1 MHNNNDNDNNNTTL
15 DNTTPF
21 TINFVITK
29 KGKGMHN
36 AAKLRTIFIDKF
48 EEIEII
54 LFKLSEAKFKI
65 PKFLKSKIN
74 LNFEFLTEKEL
85 NVAHIVDNISD
96 NIGNFLS
103 QLKEFISFDMIFK
116 VKYSD
121 VTKDPMERIISKV
134 SRDLRGNGNI
144 FNFVIMN
151 GNDTEESFYIENWG
165 IVCVY
170 KMDIDE
176 TEYRSSRDK
185 GDRDVHF
192 PSTLLLGGLKKLLG
206 FNNENKNHYELI
218 EIDFWIKNL
227 KKFYLNQ
234 SKFMISQLINGEKN
248 SFIVS
253 PEIYNTKLKVALES
267 ITDDIVDT
275 VRVFDLIDS
284 AFHDPKLMAASYFPD
299 EHKIAI
305 YLPVY
310 LPLILPILVALL
322 SILKEKRRER
332 VKRILRLKSTRIK
345 KT

>member
-1 MHNNNDNDNNNTTL
+1 MSISTELKN
-15 DNTTPF
+15 
-21 TINFVITK
+21 
-29 KGKGMHN
+29 
-36 AAKLRTIFIDKF
+36 KF
-48 EEIEII
+48 
-54 LFKLSEAKFKI
+54 AWGG
-65 PKFLKSKIN
+65 IN
-74 LNFEFLTEKEL
+74 L
-85 NVAHIVDNISD
+85 
-96 NIGNFLS
+96 
-103 QLKEFISFDMIFK
+103 
-116 VKYSD
+116 
-121 VTKDPMERIISKV
+121 V
-134 SRDLRGNGNI
+134 SHT
-144 FNFVIMN
+144 V
-151 GNDTEESFYIENWG
+151 
-165 IVCVY
+165 
-170 KMDIDE
+170 DE

-234 SKFMISQLINGEKN
+234 SKFMISQLINGERN

-322 SILKEKRRER
+322 LIMKEKR
-332 VKRILRLKSTRIK
+332 KGK
-345 KT
+345 KEDIEDKDKEHQD